1 MDEKHVKNDPSA
13 TYALLEQAFKNKG
26 YEVRETVTPE
36 TVDVSFTS
44 PAGAQWNMHAD
55 HIWYPGNSEEVRE
68 ISIYKNKGYSVAQKA
83 GFPVP
88 FTYKI
93 EEAVDNN
100 ILDNM
105 LRRYTTLI
113 VKPEDSSLGKGLTIG
128 ITTRSQLTD
137 AIAAARLVSS
147 SVLVQQQV
155 TGQEIRFTVIEGKVV
170 AALLR
175 ETARVVGDG
184 VSTIATLIQKE
195 NERRS
200 QLVFEVIS
208 YPPLD
213 ASIVGED
220 LLNSTVVPANNE
232 VIELASSTM
241 IRGGCS
247 IYNVLDTVHPTYS
260 TEVEK
265 LVAKIGA
272 SFIVVDVFCSEYTVE
287 ASPDNHWLI
296 EFNTAPVL
304 KLFYACRDGRHFD
317 IVPRLVD
324 MIDTRIHTS

>member
-1 MDEKHVKNDPSA
+1 MNEKHVKNDPSA
-13 TYALLEQAFKNKG
+13 TYALLEQDFKNRG
-26 YEVRETVTPE
+26 YDIHETVTPE
-36 TVDVSFTS
+36 TVNVSFTS
-44 PAGAQWNMHAD
+44 PAGAQWNMRAD
-55 HIWYPGNSEEVRE
+55 HIWYPGNSKEVRE
-68 ISIYKNKGYSVAQKA
+68 ISIYKNKGYAVAQKA

-88 FTYKI
+88 FTYKV
-93 EEAVDNN
+93 EEVIDNN
-100 ILDNM
+100 VLDDM

-128 ITTRSQLTD
+128 ITTRAQLTD

-155 TGQEIRFTVIEGKVV
+155 TGQEVRFTVIEGKVV

-184 VSTIATLIQKE
+184 ISTVAALIQKE

-200 QLVFEVIS
+200 KLVFDVIS
-208 YPPLD
+208 YPLLD
-213 ASIVGED
+213 VSIIDKEM
-220 LLNSTVVPANNE
+220 LHSTVVPANNE
-232 VIELASSTM
+232 IIELASSTM

-247 IYNVLDTVHPTYS
+247 IYNVLDAIHPTYI

-272 SFIVVDVFCSEYTVE
+272 SFIVVDVFCSEYTAE
-287 ASPDNHWLI
+287 ASPENHWLI

-317 IVPRLVD
+317 IVPRLVA
-324 MIDTRIHTS
+324 MIDRRIHTS